1 MNERDRPAEG
11 AGHAQDARCRYG
23 NLPRQPLDL
32 RGSEFSGIPG
42 RLDAPSQV
50 LDILQGV
57 RLGHVVPGLPGFF
70 QLGNVG
76 FQFGLQF
83 LIGGGGAAV
92 VGFQPF
98 HRGGGGLLLPGL
110 RSFRLFR
117 GLVGRIHFLVVAV
130 DDLLKVF
137 VKVISP
143 FRSEIQIRHFVVEDF
158 KDVIHLFQLLPE
170 FLGGQHGVGDF
181 VNKPGQSRVVVEGG
195 FHPGAGGGQG
205 VGVLVKFG
213 IGVFQGL
220 FIFRAHAVLHG
231 GAGFFSDRFDV
242 VQGVGYL
249 VDGVRASAGFLG
261 GFPGLVDGFR
271 CLVGAGGIGGRSDV
285 DVQVSV

>member
-11 AGHAQDARCRYG
+11 AGHAQDARSRNG
-23 NLPRQPLDL
+23 DLPGQPLDL
-32 RGSEFSGIPG
+32 RGSELSGIPG
-42 RLDAPSQV
+42 RLDAPSQI

-57 RLGHVVPGLPGFF
+57 RLGYVVPGLPGFF
-70 QLGNVG
+70 QFGNVG

-83 LIGGGGAAV
+83 FIGGGGAAV

-110 RSFRLFR
+110 CGFRLFR
-117 GLVGRIHFLVVAV
+117 GLVGGVHFLVVAV

-143 FRSEIQIRHFVVEDF
+143 FRPKVQIRHFVIEDF

-220 FIFRAHAVLHG
+220 FIFRPHAVLHG
-231 GAGFFSDRFDV
+231 GAGFFSGRFDTGKGIRDLV
-242 VQGVGYL
+242 HHAGGLRNGFAGFPYPVQGC
-249 VDGVRASAGFLG
+249 G
-261 GFPGLVDGFR
+261 GLSGSGSV
-271 CLVGAGGIGGRSDV
+271 GGRSDV